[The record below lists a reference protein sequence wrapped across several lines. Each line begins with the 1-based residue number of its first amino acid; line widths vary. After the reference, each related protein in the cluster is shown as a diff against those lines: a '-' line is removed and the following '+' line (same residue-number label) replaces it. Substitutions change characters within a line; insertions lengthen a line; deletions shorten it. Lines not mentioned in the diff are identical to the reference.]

1 MTLPV
6 KTRPEWNEVAR
17 AEPSVP
23 LQEWGRQFPS
33 LFDYFRRLP
42 SLLEDA
48 FTPLADVEE
57 TQDAYLVEV
66 ELPGVDKGDIDVE
79 LAGRRLTVSGERK
92 AKERV
97 GILRKRER
105 VIGKFRY
112 DVTLPGNVEAE
123 GVDANLDGGVL
134 TVRVP
139 KPAAERARRIE
150 IR

>member
-1 MTLPV
+1 MALPI
-6 KTRPEWNEVAR
+6 KTRPERAVVAR
-17 AEPSVP
+17 SEPLAPFQDWS
-23 LQEWGRQFPS
+23 RQLPS
-33 LFDYFRRLP
+33 FFDYFRQLP

-48 FTPLADVEE
+48 FTPLADIEE
-57 TQDAYLVEV
+57 THDAYLVEV
-66 ELPGVDKGDIDVE
+66 ELPGVDKGDIDIE

-105 VIGKFRY
+105 VVGKFRY
-112 DVTLPGNVEAE
+112 DVTLPGGVEAE
-123 GVDANLDGGVL
+123 GVEANLDGGIL

-150 IR
+150 VR

>member
-6 KTRPEWNEVAR
+6 KTRPDRTEVAR
-17 AEPSVP
+17 SEPFVP
-23 LQEWGRQFPS
+23 FQEWGRQLPS
-33 LFDYFRRLP
+33 LFDSFRQLP
-42 SLLEDA
+42 SLLEEA

-57 TQDAYLVEV
+57 TRDAYLVEI
-66 ELPGVDKGDIDVE
+66 ELPGVDKGDIDIE

-112 DVTLPGNVEAE
+112 DVTLPGGVEAD
-123 GVDANLDGGVL
+123 GVEANLDGGIL

>member
-6 KTRPEWNEVAR
+6 KTRPQRTELTR
-17 AEPSVP
+17 SEPFTP
-23 LQEWGRQFPS
+23 LADWGRPLPD
-33 LFDYFRRLP
+33 LFEPLRQLP
-42 SLLEDA
+42 SLLGEA

-57 TQDAYLVEV
+57 TSDAYLVEV
-66 ELPGVDKGDIDVE
+66 ELPGVDKGDIDIE
-79 LAGRRLTVSGERK
+79 LAGRRLTVRGERK

-105 VIGKFRY
+105 VVGKFRY
-112 DVTLPGNVEAE
+112 DVTLPGGVEAE
-123 GVDANLDGGVL
+123 GVKANLDGGIL